1 MISQS
6 IKSRPYVVSFPMDQ
20 LDIDT
25 ASIQYYIY
33 DMNNTL
39 LFVGN
44 GYLQLE
50 FNEQLFEVDLKD
62 FYESIR
68 NKNTFRYKEGLYVDV
83 STKLRV
89 EFHQLD
95 ENGDEVGTYWEEE
108 FSIDK
113 EKLSINGVTNFYG
126 LNKQNIKS
134 TDLLLPLGTNGL
146 DIYPV
151 LKYRIY
157 VPESYR
163 VEPDVEYYEVVIDM
177 FCQRNKDPEVN
188 NNTRNNLSANN
199 FTNYFSYTPFRT
211 YIYGKGTDYFKEHY
225 ISKRYAN
232 YNWGLES
239 PGVYFEDNTTT
250 NVVYRKIQNGV
261 PGSWISS
268 VCNLKVRQ
276 ILPSLEVNE
285 ITKFN
290 IYSLAT
296 VSVDN
301 VNNDYEYVNTISE
314 FQFDKNKIKSW
325 EYVRTVQTS
334 EPYETEYET
343 IRVDNVAKGIIQNWF
358 YEQNLSLPGTTD
370 MFTIELVGMGYDFI
384 SSTFEIDSVNETFT
398 VSGTSFTRWINED
411 DFKNYKPTL
420 TFINSDVVDKE
431 GNDLTVPL
439 MSELGFLKGNTL
451 NKYTQTT
458 YIDKYNDTYVV
469 SADSKKT
476 VICYICPDW
485 LLVNT
490 NQNKLNYVLLKNAMY
505 SSRLTYLQVAM
516 KKGTLRPSHISTAL
530 NGLTNPDDKEF
541 AFLYG
546 RIKNVE
552 EVIIPS
558 KYTVCGENMPS
569 LRIEFEI
576 YE

>member
-6 IKSRPYVVSFPMDQ
+6 IKQRPYVVSFPMDQ

-33 DMNNTL
+33 DMNNSL

-50 FNEQLFEVDLKD
+50 FNEQTFEVDLKD

-68 NKNTFRYKEGLYVDV
+68 NKNTFRYKEGLYVDA

-134 TDLLLPLGTNGL
+134 TELLLPLGTNEL
-146 DIYPV
+146 DVYPV
-151 LKYRIY
+151 LKYKIY

-163 VEPDVEYYEVVIDM
+163 VEPDVDYYEVVIDM

-188 NNTRNNLSANN
+188 TNTRNNLSANS

-211 YIYGKGTDYFKEHY
+211 YIYGKGTEFFKEHY
-225 ISKRYAN
+225 INKRYAN

-239 PGVYFEDNTTT
+239 PGVYFEDNTSTF
-250 NVVYRKIQNGV
+250 VLYRKIKNNV

-290 IYSLAT
+290 IYSLDT

-301 VNNDYEYVNTISE
+301 VNNDYEYINTISE

-358 YEQNLSLPGTTD
+358 YEQNLSLPGNTD
-370 MFTIELVGMGYDFI
+370 MFTIELVGMGYDFV
-384 SSTFEIDSVNETFT
+384 SSSFEIDSVNETFT

-469 SADSKKT
+469 STDSKKT
-476 VICYICPDW
+476 VVCYICPDW
-485 LLVNT
+485 LLINT

-505 SSRLTYLQVAM
+505 SSRLVYLQTAM

-530 NGLTNPDDKEF
+530 NGLTNPDDQEF

-558 KYTVCGENMPS
+558 KYTVYGENMPS